1 MSENEFFGIC
11 IGACYVLYPMISLIL
26 TFMNKLDGCESNI
39 RDEDDRE
46 CEAFAWIISP
56 ISVPIMGVTIV
67 FRLIFGFFVALVTCL
82 QKITNWMTGT
92 KHRDI

>member
-11 IGACYVLYPMISLIL
+11 IGACYVLYPIVSLIL
-26 TFMNKLDGCESNI
+26 TFMNKLDGYEGSLS
-39 RDEDDRE
+39 DDKE

-56 ISVPIMGVTIV
+56 IVVPIISAAII
-67 FRLIFGFFVALVTCL
+67 FRLILCFFTALVTCL
-82 QKITNWMTGT
+82 HKITDWMTDT